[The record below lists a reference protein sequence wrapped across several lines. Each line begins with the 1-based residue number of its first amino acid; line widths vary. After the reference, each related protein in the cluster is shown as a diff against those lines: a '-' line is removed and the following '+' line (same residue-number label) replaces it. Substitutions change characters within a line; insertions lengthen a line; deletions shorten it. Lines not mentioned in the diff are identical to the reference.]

1 MNNQISVSCPTPN
14 SQSMSFD
21 QQEKRRKNYVTM
33 RSVKDYGMGLLILTC
48 GIFFLFSEK
57 FGVTIE
63 LDTIFRNL
71 FGGMCVVYG
80 LFRIYR
86 GYKKNYYSE

>member
-63 LDTIFRNL
+63 LDAIFRNL

-86 GYKKNYYSE
+86 GHKKNYYSE

>member
-14 SQSMSFD
+14 SHSMSFD

-48 GIFFLFSEK
+48 GTFFLFSEK

-63 LDTIFRNL
+63 LDAVFRNL

>member
-14 SQSMSFD
+14 SPNMSFD

-33 RSVKDYGMGLLILTC
+33 RSVKDYGMGILIAGC

-57 FGVTIE
+57 FGVAID
-63 LDTIFRNL
+63 LDAIFKNL